1 MSNVYVCL
9 QVRSSS
15 DRLPYKCLLPINN
28 IESVKVIIRRII
40 SKKYST
46 YILTSNTKSDDYLC
60 NKLKDEKINIFR
72 GDLNNVYNRFIQFS
86 KKLKDDDLIVRITGD
101 NLFVD
106 KYLIEEIVNFYKKN
120 HFNYVSINRQKSQLP
135 YGIAAEL
142 FNVKTLRKWK
152 AKNLHDKEHVT
163 LRIIKKERKFG
174 YFIKKNKK
182 KFYNLRC
189 TLDNIKD
196 YFVIKTAFQKAKNIK
211 LDYIKMCNILKK
223 ITNKDINIQKKNY
236 SNIILG
242 SAQFDGKY
250 GVANKEK
257 LNNRNLNKILKLAN
271 EMGIEQIDTA
281 YSYKGVHNK
290 IANNVN
296 GKKFDI
302 ISKGNLN
309 FQKNNSFIKQFNE
322 TLKTFNSKKLKF
334 FLIHNFYEY
343 YQNTNKF
350 KKICNQSFKLKDK
363 LGVSIYTPE
372 ELSKVNKKIFKII
385 QIPFNLCDYRWK
397 KLTSK
402 NKIIVR
408 SIFLQG
414 IFFCKEKDIPI
425 KIRAEVIKI
434 KKKINFF
441 VKKFKRLDAKD
452 LLLSY
457 VKSFNFKGIIIG
469 VDNEKQLKELFF
481 YTNMPVLKKKQLYE
495 IKKKF
500 KFSLNVIDPRKWS

>member
-1 MSNVYVCL
+1 MPNVYVCL

-28 IESVKVIIRRII
+28 IESVKVIIKRII
-40 SKKYST
+40 SKKYSIN
-46 YILTSNTKSDDYLC
+46 ILTSNTKSDDYLC

-120 HFNYVSINRQKSQLP
+120 RFNYVSINRQKSQLP

-152 AKNLHDKEHVT
+152 AKNLYDKEHVT
-163 LRIIKKERKFG
+163 PRIIKRERKFG

-223 ITNKDINIQKKNY
+223 IKNKDINIHKKNY

-281 YSYKGVHNK
+281 YGYKGVHNK

-309 FQKNNSFIKQFNE
+309 FQKDNSFIKQFNE

-350 KKICNQSFKLKDK
+350 KKIYNQNF
-363 LGVSIYTPE
+363 
-372 ELSKVNKKIFKII
+372 
-385 QIPFNLCDYRWK
+385 
-397 KLTSK
+397 
-402 NKIIVR
+402 
-408 SIFLQG
+408 
-414 IFFCKEKDIPI
+414 I
-425 KIRAEVIKI
+425 K
-434 KKKINFF
+434 
-441 VKKFKRLDAKD
+441 
-452 LLLSY
+452 
-457 VKSFNFKGIIIG
+457 G
-469 VDNEKQLKELFF
+469 
-481 YTNMPVLKKKQLYE
+481 
-495 IKKKF
+495 
-500 KFSLNVIDPRKWS
+500 